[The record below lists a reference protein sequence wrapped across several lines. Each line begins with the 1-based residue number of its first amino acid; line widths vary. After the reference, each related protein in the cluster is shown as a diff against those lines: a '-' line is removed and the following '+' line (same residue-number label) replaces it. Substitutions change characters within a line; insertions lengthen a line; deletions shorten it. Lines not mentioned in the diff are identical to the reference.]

1 MTLSAA
7 LLRALAHGLLDV
19 SALSAVLALAAFA
32 IGRIGGIAPGARS
45 RWWSAVA
52 VVPLFALACALVLP
66 LVNRAPAHPAAA
78 YAGNALLVD
87 PLDSLLRAGSAAPA
101 PPSSTAPAPPSASV
115 AAPVRRPIPWL
126 ELVLAL
132 WFAVAAY
139 RVGGVLRSLVN
150 AHRLATT
157 SPDAPPGTLAADAA
171 ARRIALRMR
180 HDVAT
185 PFAIGLTQRSV
196 ILPAQLAAALPAAEL
211 RAVVLH
217 EMAHLRRRDDWM
229 YLFERLACAVLWFN
243 PFISTA
249 CRASGSWREI
259 ACDAAAARETGSRT
273 CATALWRS
281 ASTIC
286 GAGASQPALALLSGG
301 ILVDRVE
308 ALLHPVAASARRT
321 LAATLGLALAAG
333 AMSAVVIVR
342 APAYASPAF
351 ALSGLAPTG
360 SMHTRR
366 ASFVL
371 VKLHDGRVLVAG
383 GMLAN
388 HNFTAAAELYDPA
401 RGTFE
406 PTGSMHEGRVGLDGT
421 LLPDGRVLITGGW
434 TTTHGVTASAEIYD
448 PTSGRFTTIAPMRSP
463 RAGHTTTLLRDGTV
477 LIAGGAFDNNA
488 PTATAELYDPRQGTF
503 DAVGSMPDPR
513 ASHTATLLG
522 DGRVLVT
529 GGTELRSTAL
539 YDPAA
544 RRFTPGPPMLSPRS
558 KHGATLLSDGSV
570 LVIGG
575 GSDNGWNSRLTSTE
589 RYLPAENRFVAAGT
603 LNSKRFKLRD
613 AAVRLRNGDV
623 LVAGGSEQV
632 ELYDAA
638 HDRFRT
644 VGAPMENARNL
655 SSAVLL
661 DDGSVLIAGGYASVD
676 PLPTTETAL
685 RYR

>member
-1 MTLSAA
+1 MTLSTD
-7 LLRALAHGLLDV
+7 LLRAIAHGLLDV
-19 SALSAVLALAAFA
+19 SAISAVLALAALA
-32 IGRIGGIAPGARS
+32 MARVGGIAAGARS

-52 VVPLFALACALVLP
+52 VVPLFAFACALVLP
-66 LVNRAPAHPAAA
+66 LVNPAPAHPVAA
-78 YAGNALLVD
+78 YAGGAILVD
-87 PLDSLLRAGSAAPA
+87 PLDSLLRAGDAAPTLPSSAAPA
-101 PPSSTAPAPPSASV
+101 RPGAVAAAPAGRA
-115 AAPVRRPIPWL
+115 IPWL
-126 ELVLAL
+126 EIVLAL

-139 RVGGVLRSLVN
+139 RVGAVLRSLVS

-157 SPDAPPGTLAADAA
+157 SSDAPPGTLAADAA
-171 ARRIALRMR
+171 ARRIALRLR

-185 PFAIGLTQRSV
+185 PFAIGLTQRIV

-217 EMAHLRRRDDWM
+217 EMAHLRRRDDWV

-243 PFISTA
+243 PFVSL
-249 CRASGSWREI
+249 ASRESASWREI

-301 ILVDRVE
+301 TLVDRVE
-308 ALLHPVAASARRT
+308 ALLHPAAASARRT
-321 LAATLGLALAAG
+321 LAATLGLALLAG
-333 AMSAVVIVR
+333 ATSSVVVVR
-342 APAYASPAF
+342 APAYASSA
-351 ALSGLAPTG
+351 ASGLAPTG

-366 ASFVL
+366 ASFAL
-371 VKLHDGRVLVAG
+371 MKLHDGRVLVAG

-388 HNFTAAAELYDPA
+388 QNFTAAAELYDPA
-401 RGTFE
+401 HGTFE
-406 PTGSMHEGRVGLDGT
+406 PTGSLHEARVGLAGT
-421 LLPDGRVLITGGW
+421 LLPDGRALVTGGW

-448 PTSGRFTTIAPMRSP
+448 PASGRFTTIAPMRSP

-477 LIAGGAFDNNA
+477 LITGGALENNVS
-488 PTATAELYDPRQGTF
+488 TASAEVYDPRNGTF
-503 DAVGSMPDPR
+503 SEVGSMPDAR
-513 ASHTATLLG
+513 ASHTATLLT

-529 GGTELRSTAL
+529 GGEELRSTAL

-558 KHGATLLSDGSV
+558 KHAATLLSDGSV
-570 LVIGG
+570 LIIGG
-575 GSDNGWNSRLTSTE
+575 GSDNSWRSRLTSTE

-603 LNSKRFKLRD
+603 LNTKRFKLRD
-613 AAVRLRNGDV
+613 AAIRLRNGDV
-623 LVAGGSEQV
+623 LIAGGSEQV

-644 VGAPMENARNL
+644 VGSPMENARNL